1 MKKIKIENLEINFFR
16 KYIKDILFKFIKI
29 MKVIKYCNNI
39 RTPVTLMDNKN
50 AVERANNIIFLYLRS
65 LFFKSFSNILKLIKV
80 QIIQPDIKG
89 ISFGLNN
96 DCPNKYG

>member
-1 MKKIKIENLEINFFR
+1 MKKIKIKNLEKNFFV
-16 KYIKDILFKFIKI
+16 KLIKDILSKFIKI

-50 AVERANNIIFLYLRS
+50 AVERANNIIFVYLRS